1 LTASRSIQRHLR
13 IAGCSASRTGE
24 FETIPK
30 IRSLINA
37 RQSMQVLRNRLFQ
50 LKEDVTRY
58 QDFMTSVVYILS
70 DGNDPIEFRFDADL

>member
-1 LTASRSIQRHLR
+1 
-13 IAGCSASRTGE
+13 
-24 FETIPK
+24 
-30 IRSLINA
+30 
-37 RQSMQVLRNRLFQ
+37 MQVLRNRLFQ